1 MSWKGPKC
9 PVCSGRMVQAWVDAG
24 HTRHGSC
31 GPEPS
36 TVDAP
41 PPPNGSSPSPTPTP
55 PPDRALADP
64 LPPPGEDSGPP
75 PPGNPTRGRRKGSA
89 RPPGSDTLTA
99 RQREILAAVKRELE
113 VGGSLQGAATTLGVT
128 GSAVSQA
135 LYRMGE
141 NGLLRRL
148 SRQDA
153 PPSGAAHAPPRVPSR
168 GGAMKTTETD
178 EGLRAWRESRSKV
191 QHRPAGARL
200 PPSLQFGLDLV
211 NGRIVRDDELS
222 TLVQSEREQAA
233 KERSKILGARK
244 GEGSE

>member
-9 PVCSGRMVQAWVDAG
+9 PMCGGRMVQSWVDAG

-41 PPPNGSSPSPTPTP
+41 PPPTGSSPSPTLTP

-64 LPPPGEDSGPP
+64 LAPPGEDSGPP
-75 PPGNPTRGRRKGSA
+75 PPGTRPKRKLRA

-113 VGGSLQGAATTLGVT
+113 VGGSLQGAATTLGVKD
-128 GSAVSQA
+128 SAVSKA
-135 LYRMGE
+135 LDRMGE
-141 NGLLRRL
+141 SALLRRL

-153 PPSGAAHAPPRVPSR
+153 PPSGAAHAPPRVPGR
-168 GGAMKTTETD
+168 GGDMKTAETD
-178 EGLRAWRESRSKV
+178 EGIRAWRESRSRV

-200 PPSLQFGLDLV
+200 PPSLQFLADLST
-211 NGRIVRDDELS
+211 GRVVRDDELS
-222 TLVQSEREQAA
+222 ALVQSERAA
-233 KERSKILGARK
+233 AAAERSKILGARK
-244 GEGSE
+244 GAGSE

>member
-1 MSWKGPKC
+1 VSRKGPKC
-9 PVCSGRMVQAWVDAG
+9 PVCAGSMTQGWVDAG

-64 LPPPGEDSGPP
+64 LDPPGEVPGPP
-75 PPGNPTRGRRKGSA
+75 PPVTPGRGRRKGSA

-99 RQREILAAVKRELE
+99 RQREILGAVRRELE
-113 VGGSLQGAATTLGVT
+113 VGGSLQGAATSLGIKDT
-128 GSAVSQA
+128 AVSKA
-135 LYRMGE
+135 LDRMGE
-141 NGLLRRL
+141 NELLRRL

-153 PPSGAAHAPPRVPSR
+153 PPSGAAHAPPPVPSR
-168 GGAMKTTETD
+168 GGAMKTAETD
-178 EGLRAWRESRSKV
+178 DGIRAWRESRARV
-191 QHRPAGARL
+191 QHRPGGAHR
-200 PPSLQFGLDLV
+200 PAHLQFGLDLV

-222 TLVQSEREQAA
+222 ALVQSEREAA
-233 KERSKILGARK
+233 AAERSKILGARK
-244 GEGSE
+244 GAVE